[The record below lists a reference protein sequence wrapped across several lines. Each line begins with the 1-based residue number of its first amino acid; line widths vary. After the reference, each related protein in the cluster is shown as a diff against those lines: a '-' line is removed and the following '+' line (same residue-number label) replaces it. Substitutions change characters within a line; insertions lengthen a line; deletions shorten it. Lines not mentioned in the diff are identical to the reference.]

1 MIRLYLG
8 CNQRPKEGYV
18 NVDIVAYPGVDVVAD
33 LEKRWPWEDGS
44 VDEILTVDLP
54 EHLRQWWEEP
64 DPDLM
69 QTASRDFLHEHDG
82 RLGSGKYLSDDEISL
97 ADLRGALR
105 CIVTAIRNPKRTY
118 GIIHFMN
125 EAHRVL
131 KVGGKMQAVIPS
143 TDARG
148 WSQDPTH
155 VSYWN
160 ENTPLYFT
168 SASPYKLREQYP
180 GLITADFKPISVRT
194 GTPNALGIS
203 WVTMVLEK

>member
-1 MIRLYLG
+1 
-8 CNQRPKEGYV
+8 V
-18 NVDIVAYPGVDVVAD
+18 D
-33 LEKRWPWEDGS
+33 LEKRWPWEEGT

-64 DPDLM
+64 DPDLLR
-69 QTASRDFLHEHDG
+69 AAG
-82 RLGSGKYLSDDEISL
+82 RENS
-97 ADLRGALR
+97 
-105 CIVTAIRNPKRTY
+105 VTLLVKAIQHPKRTY

-125 EAHRVL
+125 EAYRVL

-168 SASPYKLREQYP
+168 SSSPYKLREQYP
-180 GLITADFKPISVRT
+180 DLITADFKPISVRT

-203 WVTMVLEK
+203 WITMVLEK